1 MNRIEY
7 YNTVYDKFWQRQTHR
22 YGCTGYE
29 EIIINNIV
37 SRNAKKVFSCGIG
50 TGWPIESELHKKGII
65 VDGCD
70 VAEKSVKLAQKN
82 LSNPAGIYTGI
93 IQDCKSRKEYD
104 VVYCMRASWLIPQF
118 KDVITKMMD
127 MCKENG
133 TIIFDIM
140 PIGKYDNFKEIVKQ
154 IFLKWVGVEKS
165 DVPEFCYYSACKM
178 ARLLRANDF
187 KVKVI
192 KEEDIFQ
199 QKNRFNSHKL
209 ILIADKK
216 GEKA

>member
-7 YNTVYDKFWQRQTHR
+7 YNKVYDKFWQRQTHR

-82 LSNPAGIYTGI
+82 LSNPAGI
-93 IQDCKSRKEYD
+93 IQ
-104 VVYCMRASWLIPQF
+104 
-118 KDVITKMMD
+118 
-127 MCKENG
+127 G
-133 TIIFDIM
+133 
-140 PIGKYDNFKEIVKQ
+140 
-154 IFLKWVGVEKS
+154 
-165 DVPEFCYYSACKM
+165 
-178 ARLLRANDF
+178 
-187 KVKVI
+187 
-192 KEEDIFQ
+192 
-199 QKNRFNSHKL
+199 
-209 ILIADKK
+209 
-216 GEKA
+216 